1 VRTYWARSH
10 THLRDV
16 GGDGVRKQTDTAADH
31 KVLVTE
37 WRVRRTEVGFCD
49 DAFESPEIIVCTNL

>member
-1 VRTYWARSH
+1 
-10 THLRDV
+10 LRDV